1 MPTPSKFTCGA
12 VESVSVKDYIY
23 KDGKPYVNLIQT
35 AVRGLEEKLRVELKA
50 ATSALFASQ
59 PCTSSSIRMNGVA
72 VVTWTCRMNEW
83 LPRGD

>member
-35 AVRGLEEKLRVELKA
+35 AVRGLEEKLRVELKDSDI
-50 ATSALFASQ
+50 SALCLTTVYLKFD
-59 PCTSSSIRMNGVA
+59 TH
-72 VVTWTCRMNEW
+72 EW
-83 LPRGD
+83 GCCGYEIL